1 MSPGRNGLRSPSAS
15 RAPSPE
21 IAMKISYS
29 WCECA
34 SVAFPGAT
42 THQAPS
48 NGALRASH
56 GTSRWTL
63 TPYSSGMPARS
74 SLRISIDY
82 SRSQARV
89 RRSRPGQALR
99 LLAVGEQ
106 VVDDL
111 AGPHG
116 QHADERVRH
125 AVRGLV
131 GSLQVAAG
139 RDVRRGDHPV
149 VPADPDVADAARIRE
164 VADQAGHP
172 RLETRAEQHQVA
184 AELVAAGPHPVVEGQ
199 HDLAVGH

>member
-15 RAPSPE
+15 SAPSPE

-34 SVAFPGAT
+34 SVALPGAT

-48 NGALRASH
+48 KGALRASH
-56 GTSRWTL
+56 GTSRCTL

-82 SRSQARV
+82 SRSEARM
-89 RRSRPGQALR
+89 RRGRPGQALR

-111 AGPHG
+111 GGP
-116 QHADERVRH
+116 HADERVRH

-131 GSLQVAAG
+131 GSLQVAARG
-139 RDVRRGDHPV
+139 DVRRGDHPV

-164 VADQAGHP
+164 VSDQ
-172 RLETRAEQHQVA
+172 
-184 AELVAAGPHPVVEGQ
+184 
-199 HDLAVGH
+199 